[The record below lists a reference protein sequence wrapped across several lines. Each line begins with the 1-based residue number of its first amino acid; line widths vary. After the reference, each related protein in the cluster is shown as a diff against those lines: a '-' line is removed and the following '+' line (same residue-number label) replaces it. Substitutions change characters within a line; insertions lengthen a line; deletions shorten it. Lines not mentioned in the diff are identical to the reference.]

1 MKGSWPS
8 GHVYL
13 VERRRGPQ
21 WYAKYRLPDGRQLQ
35 RRIGPA
41 WSGRGRPG
49 DGSLTRKMAE
59 TWLAEALS
67 EARRGVLPGLVKTGV
82 SFADAAEEF
91 MRYLEFDRLRK
102 PSTLRGYRAIIR
114 GVLLPAFGGLAVEEI
129 TTEMIERWL
138 TGYRARPSTRRKALA
153 VLHGIFKRAK
163 KVYQLPMNPAAEVER
178 PPVRPSGDIEVYSHE
193 EVMTLVRAAQSEQD
207 GVLFLTAAFTGL
219 RRGELLALR
228 WRDVDFCAHAIRVR
242 ASYAAGAVTTPKSG
256 KVRSVPMAPEVAR
269 ALVGLRKRGDWLAED
284 DLVFVGRFGGFL
296 EGQGCGGATA
306 RRRSGQAFGS
316 CASTTCATP
325 SAPR

>member
-1 MKGSWPS
+1 
-8 GHVYL
+8 
-13 VERRRGPQ
+13 
-21 WYAKYRLPDGRQLQ
+21 
-35 RRIGPA
+35 
-41 WSGRGRPG
+41 
-49 DGSLTRKMAE
+49 MAE

-82 SFADAAEEF
+82 GFAEAAEEF

-129 TTEMIERWL
+129 TTEMVEAWL
-138 TGYRARPSTRRKALA
+138 AGYTARPSTRRKALA

-163 KVYQLPMNPAAEVER
+163 KVYKLPINPAAEVER

-193 EVMTLVRAAQSEQD
+193 EVLTLVRAAQSEQD

-228 WRDVDFCAHAIRVR
+228 WRDVDFRAHAIRVR
-242 ASYAAGAVTTPKSG
+242 ASYAAGVVTTPKSG
-256 KVRSVPMAPEVAR
+256 KVRTVPMAPEVAR
-269 ALVGLRKRGDWLAED
+269 ALVGLREREEWLAED

-296 EGQGCGGATA
+296 EGQKL
-306 RRRSGQAFGS
+306 RRRYRQAQIAAGLRRLRFHDLRHTFG
-316 CASTTCATP
+316 TTVIAKADIRRVQEWMGHADIQTTMKYLHYM
-325 SAPR
+325 PREGDAELVAEAFSEQPLGAG